1 MINILIFEELGR
13 KNNKVTNLLINAME
27 KAVRQEN
34 ISEKSQLKIIQQ
46 NLAVVYPNMTLSSGL
61 TGFETERIQDK
72 LTQDSI
78 DAVYKNEA
86 KSSSFDTQLWLPPV
100 QEGFQSDYKMRTYF
114 ITYRTSVL
122 FGTGSQTSWN
132 LSSDVVAS
140 GVNDVQIENLLQPVV
155 IKFKPTAPV
164 SGNENITCVS
174 WNQYLDG
181 NRGGWSN
188 DGCSYEG
195 RDNEF
200 IICHCRLVLLVQ
212 IPVRIRKKNN

>member
-1 MINILIFEELGR
+1 
-13 KNNKVTNLLINAME
+13 ME
-27 KAVRQEN
+27 KAVRRVN
-34 ISEKSQLKIIQQ
+34 VSETSQLKIIQP
-46 NLAVVYPNMTLSSGL
+46 NLAVIYPNVTLSSGL
-61 TGFETERIQDK
+61 IGFEANRNQDN
-72 LTQDSI
+72 LTQDNL
-78 DAVYKNEA
+78 VTLYKNEA
-86 KSSSFDTQLWLPPV
+86 KCSSFDTQLWLPPD

-155 IKFKPTAPV
+155 IKFKPTTPV

-188 DGCSYEG
+188 DGCSYDG
-195 RDNEF
+195 RDNEY

-212 IPVRIRKKNN
+212 IHVKITKLRINK

>member
-1 MINILIFEELGR
+1 
-13 KNNKVTNLLINAME
+13 ME
-27 KAVRQEN
+27 KAVRRVN

-61 TGFETERIQDK
+61 TGFETKRTQDK
-72 LTQDSI
+72 LTKDSI

-86 KSSSFDTQLWLPPV
+86 KSISFDTQLWLPPD

-122 FGTGSQTSWN
+122 FGTSSQTSWN

-164 SGNENITCVS
+164 SGNERSLVFPGISIWMEIEV
-174 WNQYLDG
+174 DG
-181 NRGGWSN
+181 LMMDARMKEEIMN
-188 DGCSYEG
+188 
-195 RDNEF
+195 
-200 IICHCRLVLLVQ
+200 LLSVTAS
-212 IPVRIRKKNN
+212 

>member
-1 MINILIFEELGR
+1 
-13 KNNKVTNLLINAME
+13 ME
-27 KAVRQEN
+27 KAVRRVN
-34 ISEKSQLKIIQQ
+34 VSETSQLKIIQP
-46 NLAVVYPNMTLSSGL
+46 NLAVIYPNVTLSSGL
-61 TGFETERIQDK
+61 IGFEANRNQDN
-72 LTQDSI
+72 LTQDNL
-78 DAVYKNEA
+78 VTLYKNEA
-86 KSSSFDTQLWLPPV
+86 KCSSFDTQLWLPPD

-195 RDNEF
+195 RDNEY

-212 IPVRIRKKNN
+212 IHVKITKLRINK

>member
-1 MINILIFEELGR
+1 
-13 KNNKVTNLLINAME
+13 ME
-27 KAVRQEN
+27 KAVRRVN
-34 ISEKSQLKIIQQ
+34 VSETSQLKIIQP
-46 NLAVVYPNMTLSSGL
+46 NLAVIYPNVTLSSGL
-61 TGFETERIQDK
+61 IGFEANRNQDN
-72 LTQDSI
+72 LVTL
-78 DAVYKNEA
+78 YKNEA
-86 KSSSFDTQLWLPPV
+86 KCSSFDTQLWLPPD

-140 GVNDVQIENLLQPVV
+140 GVNDVQIENLLKPVV
-155 IKFKPTAPV
+155 IKFKPTAPL

-188 DGCSYEG
+188 DGCSYDG
-195 RDNEF
+195 RDNEY

-212 IPVRIRKKNN
+212 IHVKITKLRINK

>member
-1 MINILIFEELGR
+1 
-13 KNNKVTNLLINAME
+13 ME
-27 KAVRQEN
+27 KAVRRVN
-34 ISEKSQLKIIQQ
+34 VSETSQLKIIQP
-46 NLAVVYPNMTLSSGL
+46 NLAVIYPNITLSSGL
-61 TGFETERIQDK
+61 IGFEASRNQDN
-72 LTQDSI
+72 LTQDNS
-78 DAVYKNEA
+78 VTLYKNGD
-86 KSSSFDTQLWLPPV
+86 KSSSFDAQLFLPPA

-164 SGNENITCVS
+164 SGNENITCVF
-174 WNQYLDG
+174 WNQYLDR

-188 DGCSYEG
+188 NGCSYEG
-195 RDNEF
+195 RDNEY

-212 IPVRIRKKNN
+212 IHVKLTKFRMNK